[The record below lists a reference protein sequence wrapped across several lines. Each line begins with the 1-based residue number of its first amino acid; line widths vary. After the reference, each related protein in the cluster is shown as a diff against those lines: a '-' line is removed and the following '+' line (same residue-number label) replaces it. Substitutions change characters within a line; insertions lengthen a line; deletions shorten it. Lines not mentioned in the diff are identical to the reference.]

1 MAQDLANRQNV
12 PEAHTHEVE
21 KIAVVK
27 LLCSRQ
33 DNSPLKKIYSLR
45 KTSTNY
51 ARFSPLIYIDVKS
64 ENGEILLVDSFGG
77 ENLLENS
84 K

>member
-1 MAQDLANRQNV
+1 MF
-12 PEAHTHEVE
+12 PKHTHEVE

-27 LLCSRQ
+27 LLCPRQ

-45 KTSTNY
+45 KIIMSVLATAFY
-51 ARFSPLIYIDVKS
+51 PLIYIDVKNES
-64 ENGEILLVDSFGG
+64 GEILLVDSFGV

-84 K
+84 